1 MFAQNNDPFSLP
13 PEVIFLLDKTDSHSL
28 KNRKFTG
35 IPSLAISDERK
46 MWVVWY
52 AGTTPDEDKNNY
64 VVVSVSKDK
73 GNGWEEKIIID
84 PKAEPWQYADSN
96 LNHRNGLY
104 FE

>member
-1 MFAQNNDPFSLP
+1 MFAQNNDSFSLP
-13 PEVIFLLDKTDSHSL
+13 PEVIFLPENTDSHSL
-28 KNRKFTG
+28 KSRKFTG
-35 IPSLAISDERK
+35 IPSLAISDEGK

-84 PKAEPWQYADSN
+84 PKAEPMHYADSN